1 MEARQ
6 DVLGRDESRVDAG
19 RVHQIQDRRCRQA
32 GVPEERVDLAV
43 LQRIDRLRNPEALR
57 ADVLSRVEAGG
68 LQDAVGQH
76 RGAGAGGA
84 GGNGATGGLG
94 GGGGGAKDD
103 PGSLLSQADD
113 LWNAGK
119 KSEAAAIYKRLRD
132 DFKLSVVY
140 ALNKDRIKDRSRW
153 QEQPK

>member
-1 MEARQ
+1 MSGSETTFTGS
-6 DVLGRDESRVDAG
+6 VGLDETL
-19 RVHQIQDRRCRQA
+19 
-32 GVPEERVDLAV
+32 DLAWNV
-43 LQRIDRLRNPEALR
+43 PINDALVGRWGFLDALR
-57 ADVLSRVEAGG
+57 GETISLPLRGSVRAPRLDTEDLLKDLATKAARAQLGG
-68 LQDAVGQH
+68 RL
-76 RGAGAGGA
+76 
-84 GGNGATGGLG
+84 GLG